1 MKAKGLILSLVL
13 LAVGLSLG
21 IVIGR
26 NKMAQTSKLNQTDIV
41 QVWQD
46 FVKNEV
52 LAQNKLSNEERY
64 LVLIVANVAAQ
75 GQESFRQV
83 FEEALDAQ
91 ISPIKLHE
99 AVVQTIPYVG
109 MAKTADFLML
119 ANQIMTQKGINLPL
133 ASQATVTPETRFDKG
148 LKAQCQIFGEQNILA
163 MRDSA
168 PANLKHIQDFLS
180 TNCFGDYY
188 TRTGLELKTRE
199 LLTFATLVAL
209 GGADAQVKAH
219 AQGNINIGNDKEVL
233 FAALTQMLPYIGY
246 PRTLNGIAAVSALA
260 NN

>member
-1 MKAKGLILSLVL
+1 MKAKRLIFSLVL
-13 LAVGLSLG
+13 LAAGLSLG

-26 NKMAQTSKLNQTDIV
+26 NKMAQTSKLNQNDIA

-52 LAQNKLSNEERY
+52 LPQNKLSNEERY
-64 LVLIVANVAAQ
+64 LVLTVANVAAQ
-75 GQESFRQV
+75 GRETFRQV
-83 FEEALDAQ
+83 FEEALDNKIA
-91 ISPIKLHE
+91 PVKLSE

-109 MAKTADFLML
+109 MAKAADFLL
-119 ANQIMTQKGINLPL
+119 LSQEIMEKRGIELPL
-133 ASQATVTPETRFDKG
+133 PSQKSVTAKTRFDKG
-148 LKAQCQIFGEQNILA
+148 LQAQCQIFGEQNILT
-163 MRDSA
+163 MREKA

-180 TNCFGDYY
+180 ANCFGDYY

-219 AQGNINIGNDKEVL
+219 AQGNINIGNDKETL
-233 FAALTQMLPYIGY
+233 FAVLTQMLPYIGY
-246 PRTLNGIAAVSALA
+246 PRTLNGIAAVSSL
-260 NN
+260 

>member
-1 MKAKGLILSLVL
+1 MI
-13 LAVGLSLG
+13 
-21 IVIGR
+21 
-26 NKMAQTSKLNQTDIV
+26 
-41 QVWQD
+41 
-46 FVKNEV
+46 
-52 LAQNKLSNEERY
+52 
-64 LVLIVANVAAQ
+64 IVANVAAQ

-109 MAKTADFLML
+109 MAKTADFLVL

-133 ASQATVTPETRFDKG
+133 APQATVTPETRFDKG
-148 LKAQCQIFGEQNILA
+148 LQAQCQIFGEQNILA

-180 TNCFGDYY
+180 ANC
-188 TRTGLELKTRE
+188 
-199 LLTFATLVAL
+199 LVAL

-246 PRTLNGIAAVSALA
+246 PRTLNGIAAVPSLA

>member
-1 MKAKGLILSLVL
+1 MK
-13 LAVGLSLG
+13 
-21 IVIGR
+21 VI
-26 NKMAQTSKLNQTDIV
+26 NKMAQTSKLNQNDIA

-52 LAQNKLSNEERY
+52 LPQNKLSNEERY

-83 FEEALDAQ
+83 LTEALDNKIA
-91 ISPIKLHE
+91 PVKLNE
-99 AVVQTIPYVG
+99 AVIQTIPYIG
-109 MAKTADFLML
+109 MAKAADFLL
-119 ANQIMTQKGINLPL
+119 LSQEIMEKRGIKLPL
-133 ASQATVTPETRFDKG
+133 PSQATVTTETRFDKG
-148 LKAQCQIFGEQNILA
+148 LQAQCQIFGEQNILT

-180 TNCFGDYY
+180 ANCFGDYY
-188 TRTGLELKTRE
+188 TRTGLGLKTRE

-219 AQGNINIGNDKEVL
+219 AQGNINIGNDKEIL

-246 PRTLNGIAAVSALA
+246 PRVLNGIAAVSSL
-260 NN
+260 NHNL